1 MLKKLDYY
9 IIKKFL
15 ITFFFA
21 LALIMLITVIF
32 DVSEKL
38 EDFIDK
44 KASLYA
50 IIFEY
55 YIYFIPYFANMFSY
69 LFVFISVVFF
79 TSRMAYQNEFVVM
92 LASGISFNRIM
103 RPYFIAAGILSVL
116 SFLLGA
122 YLLPIANKHR
132 LAFEDKYIHNQFVNN
147 QENIHKQIK
156 PGTYIYM
163 EHYSVAS
170 QTGYAFSMEKFD
182 TNNTLT
188 YKLISDF
195 IQWDTTKN
203 KWKIFNYYTR
213 RYNGLLESLQKGSEK
228 DTLYSFYPTDFAKR
242 EDVIQA
248 MNLKQLDDHI
258 AELKLQGSPNVEKVK
273 MYKYQ
278 LFSMPFATFILT
290 LIGVA
295 LSARKV
301 RGGTGLHIGLGLAI
315 SFSYILF
322 MQLSVNIVLG
332 VGINTILGVWIP
344 NLIYALIG
352 LVLYRFAPK

>member
-116 SFLLGA
+116 SFLLVPICS
-122 YLLPIANKHR
+122 LLPINTAWHLKTNTFTTNLLTIRKTYTNKLNR
-132 LAFEDKYIHNQFVNN
+132 GPISIW
-147 QENIHKQIK
+147 NII
-156 PGTYIYM
+156 
-163 EHYSVAS
+163 
-170 QTGYAFSMEKFD
+170 
-182 TNNTLT
+182 
-188 YKLISDF
+188 
-195 IQWDTTKN
+195 
-203 KWKIFNYYTR
+203 R
-213 RYNGLLESLQKGSEK
+213 
-228 DTLYSFYPTDFAKR
+228 
-242 EDVIQA
+242 
-248 MNLKQLDDHI
+248 
-258 AELKLQGSPNVEKVK
+258 
-273 MYKYQ
+273 
-278 LFSMPFATFILT
+278 
-290 LIGVA
+290 
-295 LSARKV
+295 
-301 RGGTGLHIGLGLAI
+301 
-315 SFSYILF
+315 
-322 MQLSVNIVLG
+322 
-332 VGINTILGVWIP
+332 
-344 NLIYALIG
+344 
-352 LVLYRFAPK
+352 

>member
-15 ITFFFA
+15 LTFFFA

-32 DVSEKL
+32 DISEKL

-44 KASLYA
+44 KAPLSA
-50 IIFEY
+50 IIFDY

-103 RPYFIAAGILSVL
+103 RPYLIAAGVLGIL

-132 LAFEDKYIHNQFVNN
+132 LAFEERYIRNRYINN
-147 QENIHKQIK
+147 QTNIHKQIK

-163 EHYSVAS
+163 EHYSVS
-170 QTGYAFSMEKFD
+170 TQTGYAFSMEKFD
-182 TNNTLT
+182 SSNTLK

-195 IQWDTTKN
+195 IQWDSTKQ
-203 KWKIFNYYTR
+203 KWKVYQYYVR
-213 RYNGLLESLQKGSEK
+213 RYDGLLEHLEKGGEK
-228 DTLYSFYPTDFAKR
+228 DTVYSFFPTDFAKR
-242 EDVIQA
+242 EEIVQT
-248 MNLKQLDDHI
+248 MNLKQLDHYI
-258 AELKLQGSPNVEKVK
+258 AELRLQGTPNV
-273 MYKYQ
+273 
-278 LFSMPFATFILT
+278 
-290 LIGVA
+290 
-295 LSARKV
+295 
-301 RGGTGLHIGLGLAI
+301 
-315 SFSYILF
+315 
-322 MQLSVNIVLG
+322 
-332 VGINTILGVWIP
+332 
-344 NLIYALIG
+344 
-352 LVLYRFAPK
+352 